1 VERLIFMRFKDLQNG
16 KEFTPAQFEQQDIL
30 KDDIIAQSL
39 KDKINKYN
47 FMKDLFSK
55 TNG

>member
-1 VERLIFMRFKDLQNG
+1 MRFKDLQNG